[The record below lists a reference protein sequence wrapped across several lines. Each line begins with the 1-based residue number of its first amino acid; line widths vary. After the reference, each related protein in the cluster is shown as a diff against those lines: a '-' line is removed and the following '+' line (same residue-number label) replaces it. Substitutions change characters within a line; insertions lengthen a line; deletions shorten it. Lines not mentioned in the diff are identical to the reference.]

1 MKNYYFKWNFENYF
15 LEKILFFGV
24 KFGYVVEK
32 WIIYFFLKKKKKKK
46 FWRFVMFIF
55 KFFVYIV
62 VIFFVFFFI
71 FGFLF
76 NDLGCNFGCE
86 E

>member
-1 MKNYYFKWNFENYF
+1 MDLCGK
-15 LEKILFFGV
+15 
-24 KFGYVVEK
+24 EK
-32 WIIYFFLKKKKKKK
+32 WVIYFLKKN
-46 FWRFVMFIF
+46 FGDYVMFIF

-76 NDLGCNFGCE
+76 NDLGCNFGCDE
-86 E
+86 